1 METAESSAEFVGQYV
16 AELQDLTFNSKA
28 LINTLTMLANENKHA
43 SIGIAEAIERRIL
56 NVSVPFELQGRDQ
69 ALLSHM

>member
-1 METAESSAEFVGQYV
+1 MDTAESSAEFVGQYV

-43 SIGIAEAIERRIL
+43 SVGIAEAIERRIL
-56 NVSVPFELQGRDQ
+56 NVSHSQ
-69 ALLSHM
+69 AAGLLPGTAALSA